1 MRRALQLALILI
13 LAAGPLAAQKV
24 YVDYDR
30 DADFDSYST
39 FQWQRSDEDLRD
51 TDPLAHTRVKHAIAY
66 RLSQGGVGLTEV
78 DSDPDLF
85 VTYHTAEK
93 ENLQVN
99 SSSMGYGGYGAG
111 WYGRGWYGGGYWGGG
126 FGSYSTTV
134 TTYTEGTLV
143 IDIWDARKNQM
154 VWRGMATA
162 VVPAKAAKAEKKL
175 EKALLKMS
183 KEFQK
188 QQKKAAK

>member
-1 MRRALQLALILI
+1 MRRALELALILT
-13 LAAGPLAAQKV
+13 LAATPMAAQKV
-24 YVDYDR
+24 FLDYDR

-39 FQWQRSDEDLRD
+39 FQWKRSDEDLRD

-66 RLSQGGVGLTEV
+66 RLAQGERGLTEV

-93 ENLQVN
+93 ENLRVN
-99 SSSMGYGGYGAG
+99 SSSMSYGGYGAG
-111 WYGRGWYGGGYWGGG
+111 WYGRGWYGGDYWGAGY
-126 FGSYSTTV
+126 GSYSTTV

-143 IDIWDARKNQM
+143 IDVWDARTNQM
-154 VWRGMATA
+154 VWRGLATS
-162 VVPAKAAKAEKKL
+162 VVPAKPAKAQKKL

-188 QQKKAAK
+188 QQKRAAK